1 MRPNIFETNTK
12 TFFRLKSFEPIMSLF
27 FETKFVEAN
36 TDALKKNEKS
46 LDTEKSRDEMSH
58 SARRRKICMFDP
70 PNDVTQ

>member
-1 MRPNIFETNTK
+1 
-12 TFFRLKSFEPIMSLF
+12 MSLF

-58 SARRRKICMFDP
+58 YARRRKICMFDP
-70 PNDVTQ
+70 PNDVTQWQDIQQLKNTLLGRFVK

>member
-1 MRPNIFETNTK
+1 
-12 TFFRLKSFEPIMSLF
+12 MSLF